1 VLPGRSAT
9 RLSPLYWIY
18 WVVSVALNRSA
29 RTSSFMFSGL
39 LIILLPLIVG
49 YLIPLHQSALR
60 LINRLLSWIVYV
72 ILFFM
77 GISLAFLDNLAS
89 NLLSILHYSA
99 VSVVVILLCNI
110 AALLWLERKIPWKNH
125 HHQEK
130 LPSRIAMALESLKLC
145 GVVVLGFLLGLTG
158 WSFLQH
164 ATEASEYTLIFL
176 LFLIGIQLRNN
187 GMTLK
192 QIVLNRRGMM
202 VAGGCRQFNGGGVIN
217 AFILDLPLKTGL
229 AMASGF
235 GWYSLSG
242 ILLTES
248 FGPVIGSAA
257 FFNDLARELLAIML
271 IPGLVRRSRSTALG
285 LCGATSMDFTLPVLQ
300 RSGGLEMVPAAIVH
314 GFILSLLV
322 PVLMAFFSA

>member
-1 VLPGRSAT
+1 
-9 RLSPLYWIY
+9 
-18 WVVSVALNRSA
+18 
-29 RTSSFMFSGL
+29 MFSGL
-39 LIILLPLIVG
+39 LIILLPLVIG
-49 YLIPLHQSALR
+49 YLIPLHRPSALK
-60 LINRLLSWIVYV
+60 LIARLLSWIVYV

-89 NLLSILHYSA
+89 NLLAILHYAA
-99 VSVVVILLCNI
+99 VSVVIILLCNI
-110 AALLWLERKIPWKNH
+110 AALMWLEQKMPWQNH
-125 HHQEK
+125 HRQEK
-130 LPSRIAMALESLKLC
+130 LPSRLAMALESLQLC
-145 GVVVLGFLLGLTG
+145 GVVFIGFMIGLSG
-158 WSFLQH
+158 ISFLQH

-187 GMTLK
+187 GMTLR
-192 QIVLNRRGMM
+192 QIVLNRRGMIVAVVVM
-202 VAGGCRQFNGGGVIN
+202 VSSLLGGIIN

-248 FGPVIGSAA
+248 YGPVIGSAA

-300 RSGGLEMVPAAIVH
+300 RSGGVEIVPAAIVH

-322 PVLMAFFSA
+322 PILMAFFSA

>member
-1 VLPGRSAT
+1 
-9 RLSPLYWIY
+9 
-18 WVVSVALNRSA
+18 
-29 RTSSFMFSGL
+29 MFSGL
-39 LIILLPLIVG
+39 LIILLPLVIG
-49 YLIPLHQSALR
+49 YLIPLHRPSALK
-60 LINRLLSWIVYV
+60 LITRFLSWIVYV

-89 NLLSILHYSA
+89 NLLAILHYAA
-99 VSVVVILLCNI
+99 VSVVIIMLCNI
-110 AALLWLERKIPWKNH
+110 AALMWLEQKMPWQNH
-125 HHQEK
+125 HRQEK
-130 LPSRIAMALESLKLC
+130 LPSRLAMALESLQLC
-145 GVVVLGFLLGLTG
+145 GVVLIGFLIGLSG
-158 WSFLQH
+158 LSFLQH

-187 GMTLK
+187 GMTLR
-192 QIVLNRRGMM
+192 QIVLNHRGMIVAVVVM
-202 VAGGCRQFNGGGVIN
+202 VSSLLGGVIN

-248 FGPVIGSAA
+248 YGPVIGSAA

-300 RSGGLEMVPAAIVH
+300 RSGGVEIVPAAIVH

-322 PVLMAFFSA
+322 PILMAFFSA

>member
-1 VLPGRSAT
+1 
-9 RLSPLYWIY
+9 
-18 WVVSVALNRSA
+18 
-29 RTSSFMFSGL
+29 MFSGL

-49 YLIPLHQSALR
+49 YLIPLRRESALR
-60 LINRLLSWIVYV
+60 LINRFLSWIVYV

-77 GISLAFLDNLAS
+77 GISLAFLDNLAT

-99 VSVVVILLCNI
+99 VTAVVILACNI
-110 AALLWLERKIPWKNH
+110 AALFWLERSIPWKNT

-192 QIVLNRRGMM
+192 QIVLNRRGMI
-202 VAGGCRQFNGGGVIN
+202 VAVIVVVSSLVAGVIN
-217 AFILDLPLKTGL
+217 AFILGLPLKTGL

-257 FFNDLARELLAIML
+257 FFNDLARELIAIML

>member
-1 VLPGRSAT
+1 
-9 RLSPLYWIY
+9 
-18 WVVSVALNRSA
+18 
-29 RTSSFMFSGL
+29 MFSGL
-39 LIILLPLIVG
+39 LIILLPLIAG
-49 YLIPLHQSALR
+49 YLIPLHRPSALK
-60 LINRLLSWIVYV
+60 LIARLLSWIVYV

-89 NLLSILHYSA
+89 NLLSILHYAA
-99 VSVVVILLCNI
+99 VSVVIILLCNI
-110 AALLWLERKIPWKNH
+110 AALMWLEQKMPWQNH
-125 HHQEK
+125 HRQEK
-130 LPSRIAMALESLKLC
+130 LPSRLAMALESLQLC
-145 GVVVLGFLLGLTG
+145 GLVLIGFLIGLSG
-158 WSFLQH
+158 LPFLQH

-187 GMTLK
+187 GMTLR

-202 VAGGCRQFNGGGVIN
+202 VAVVVMVSSLLGGIIN

-248 FGPVIGSAA
+248 YGPVIGSAA

-300 RSGGLEMVPAAIVH
+300 RSGGVEIVPAAIVH

-322 PVLMAFFSA
+322 PILMAFFSA

>member
-1 VLPGRSAT
+1 ML
-9 RLSPLYWIY
+9 
-18 WVVSVALNRSA
+18 
-29 RTSSFMFSGL
+29 SGL
-39 LIILLPLIVG
+39 LIILIPLIVG
-49 YLIPLHQSALR
+49 YLIPLHHTAALK

-89 NLLSILHYSA
+89 NLLAILHYSA
-99 VSVVVILLCNI
+99 VSIVVILLCNI
-110 AALLWLERKIPWKNH
+110 AALLWLERALPWRH
-125 HHQEK
+125 QHQQEK

-145 GVVVLGFLLGLTG
+145 GVVLIGFIIGLSG
-158 WSFLQH
+158 LAFLQH

-187 GMTLK
+187 SMTLK
-192 QIVLNRRGMM
+192 QIVLNRRGMI
-202 VAGGCRQFNGGGVIN
+202 VAVVVLFSSLAGGIIN
-217 AFILDLPLKTGL
+217 ALILGLPLKTGL

-257 FFNDLARELLAIML
+257 FFNDLGRELIAIML
-271 IPGLVRRSRSTALG
+271 IPALVRRSRSTALG

-314 GFILSLLV
+314 GFVLSLLV
-322 PVLMAFFSA
+322 PLLMAFFSA

>member
-1 VLPGRSAT
+1 
-9 RLSPLYWIY
+9 
-18 WVVSVALNRSA
+18 
-29 RTSSFMFSGL
+29 MFSGL
-39 LIILLPLIVG
+39 LIILLPLVVG
-49 YLIPLHQSALR
+49 YLIPLHHESALK
-60 LINRLLSWIVYV
+60 LINRFLSWIVYV

-77 GISLAFLDNLAS
+77 GISLAFLDNLAA
-89 NLLSILHYSA
+89 NLLSILHYS
-99 VSVVVILLCNI
+99 VVTIVVILLCNI
-110 AALLWLERKIPWKNH
+110 AALFWLERALPWKNH
-125 HHQEK
+125 HQQEK

-145 GVVVLGFLLGLTG
+145 GVVVLGFSLGLTG
-158 WSFLQH
+158 LAFLQH

-192 QIVLNRRGMM
+192 QIVLNRRGMIIA
-202 VAGGCRQFNGGGVIN
+202 VVVVGSSLIGGVIN

-242 ILLTES
+242 ILMTES
-248 FGPVIGSAA
+248 FGPVIGSAS
-257 FFNDLARELLAIML
+257 FFNDLGRELIAIML
-271 IPGLVRRSRSTALG
+271 IPGLVRKSRSTAVG

-300 RSGGLEMVPAAIVH
+300 RSGGLELVPAAIVH

-322 PVLMAFFSA
+322 PILMALFTA

>member
-1 VLPGRSAT
+1 
-9 RLSPLYWIY
+9 
-18 WVVSVALNRSA
+18 
-29 RTSSFMFSGL
+29 MFSGL
-39 LIILLPLIVG
+39 LIILLPLVIG
-49 YLIPLHQSALR
+49 YLIPLHRPSALK
-60 LINRLLSWIVYV
+60 LIARLLSWIVYV

-89 NLLSILHYSA
+89 NLLAILHYAA
-99 VSVVVILLCNI
+99 VSVVIILLCNI
-110 AALLWLERKIPWKNH
+110 AALMWLEQKMPWQNH
-125 HHQEK
+125 HRQEK
-130 LPSRIAMALESLKLC
+130 LPSRLAMALESLQLC
-145 GVVVLGFLLGLTG
+145 GVVFIGFLIGLSG
-158 WSFLQH
+158 ISFLQH

-192 QIVLNRRGMM
+192 QIVLNRRGMIVAIVVVASSM
-202 VAGGCRQFNGGGVIN
+202 VAGVIN
-217 AFILDLPLKTGL
+217 AVILDLPLKTGL

-257 FFNDLARELLAIML
+257 FFNDLARELIAIML

-300 RSGGLEMVPAAIVH
+300 RSGGLELVPAAIVH

>member
-1 VLPGRSAT
+1 
-9 RLSPLYWIY
+9 
-18 WVVSVALNRSA
+18 
-29 RTSSFMFSGL
+29 MFSGL
-39 LIILLPLIVG
+39 LIILLPLIAG
-49 YLIPLHQSALR
+49 YLIPLRHTAALK
-60 LINRLLSWIVYV
+60 LINRLLSWMVYL

-89 NLLSILHYSA
+89 NLLAIFHYSA
-99 VSVVVILLCNI
+99 VSITVILVCNI
-110 AALLWLERKIPWKNH
+110 AALLWLERALPWRH
-125 HHQEK
+125 HHQQEK

-145 GVVVLGFLLGLTG
+145 GVVVVGFLLGL
-158 WSFLQH
+158 SALPILQH
-164 ATEASEYTLIFL
+164 ATEASEYTLIL
-176 LFLIGIQLRNN
+176 LLLLVGIQLRNS

-192 QIVLNRRGMM
+192 QIVLNRRGMI
-202 VAGGCRQFNGGGVIN
+202 VAVVVVASSMIGGLIN
-217 AFILDLPLKTGL
+217 ALILGLPVKTAL

-248 FGPVIGSAA
+248 YGPVIGSAA

-300 RSGGLEMVPAAIVH
+300 RTGGLEMVPAAIVH
-314 GFILSLLV
+314 GFVLSLLV
-322 PVLMAFFSA
+322 PILMAFFSA

>member
-1 VLPGRSAT
+1 
-9 RLSPLYWIY
+9 
-18 WVVSVALNRSA
+18 
-29 RTSSFMFSGL
+29 MFSGL

-49 YLIPLHQSALR
+49 YLIPLHRPAILR
-60 LINRLLSWIVYV
+60 TINRLLSGIVYV

-77 GISLAFLDNLAS
+77 GISLAFLENLS
-89 NLLSILHYSA
+89 RNLLAIFHYSA
-99 VSVVVILLCNI
+99 VSITVILLCNI
-110 AALLWLERKIPWKNH
+110 AALLWLERVVPWRH
-125 HHQEK
+125 THQQEK

-145 GVVVLGFLLGLTG
+145 GVVVLGFALGLSGLT
-158 WSFLQH
+158 FLQH

-176 LFLIGIQLRNN
+176 LFLVGIQLRNS
-187 GMTLK
+187 GMTLR

-202 VAGGCRQFNGGGVIN
+202 VGVVVVVSSLLGGAIN
-217 AFILDLPLKTGL
+217 AFILGLPLKTAL

-257 FFNDLARELLAIML
+257 FFNDLARELIAIML

-300 RSGGLEMVPAAIVH
+300 RSGGLEIVPAAIVH
-314 GFILSLLV
+314 GFLLSLLV
-322 PVLMAFFSA
+322 PLLMALFSA

>member
-1 VLPGRSAT
+1 
-9 RLSPLYWIY
+9 
-18 WVVSVALNRSA
+18 
-29 RTSSFMFSGL
+29 MFSGL

-49 YLIPLHQSALR
+49 YLIPLRRETALR
-60 LINRLLSWIVYV
+60 LINRFLSWIVYV

-77 GISLAFLDNLAS
+77 GISLAFLDNLSA
-89 NLLSILHYSA
+89 NLLSILHYS
-99 VSVVVILLCNI
+99 VVTVVVILLCNI
-110 AALLWLERKIPWKNH
+110 AALFWLERTIPWKNNH
-125 HHQEK
+125 QQEK

-192 QIVLNRRGMM
+192 QIVLNRRGMIVAIVVVASSM
-202 VAGGCRQFNGGGVIN
+202 VAGVIN
-217 AFILDLPLKTGL
+217 AVILDLPLKTGL

-257 FFNDLARELLAIML
+257 FFNDLARELIAIML

-300 RSGGLEMVPAAIVH
+300 RSGGLELVPAAIVH

>member
-1 VLPGRSAT
+1 
-9 RLSPLYWIY
+9 
-18 WVVSVALNRSA
+18 
-29 RTSSFMFSGL
+29 MFSGL

-49 YLIPLHQSALR
+49 YLIPLHQESALR
-60 LINRLLSWIVYV
+60 LINRFLSWIVYV

-77 GISLAFLDNLAS
+77 GISLAFLDNLAT

-99 VSVVVILLCNI
+99 VTVVVILLCNI
-110 AALLWLERKIPWKNH
+110 AALLWLERTIPWKNN

-158 WSFLQH
+158 WTFLQH
-164 ATEASEYTLIFL
+164 ATDASEYTLIFL

-192 QIVLNRRGMM
+192 QIVLNRRGMIVAVMVVVSSM
-202 VAGGCRQFNGGGVIN
+202 VAGVIN
-217 AFILDLPLKTGL
+217 AVILDLPLKTGL

-257 FFNDLARELLAIML
+257 FFNDLARELIAIML

>member
-1 VLPGRSAT
+1 
-9 RLSPLYWIY
+9 
-18 WVVSVALNRSA
+18 
-29 RTSSFMFSGL
+29 MFSGL
-39 LIILLPLIVG
+39 LIILIPLVVG
-49 YLIPLHQSALR
+49 YLIPLRQVSALK
-60 LINRLLSWIVYV
+60 LINRFLSWIVYI

-77 GISLAFLDNLAS
+77 GISLAFLDNLAA
-89 NLLSILHYSA
+89 NLLSILHYSIITI
-99 VSVVVILLCNI
+99 VVILLCNI
-110 AALLWLERKIPWKNH
+110 AALFWLERTIPWRNYH
-125 HHQEK
+125 QQEK

-145 GVVVLGFLLGLTG
+145 GVVVIGFLLGLSG
-158 WSFLQH
+158 LDFLQH

-202 VAGGCRQFNGGGVIN
+202 VAVVVVGSSMVGGVIN
-217 AFILDLPLKTGL
+217 AFILDLPLNTAL

-257 FFNDLARELLAIML
+257 FFNDLGRELIAIML

-322 PVLMAFFSA
+322 PVMMAFFSA

>member
-1 VLPGRSAT
+1 
-9 RLSPLYWIY
+9 
-18 WVVSVALNRSA
+18 
-29 RTSSFMFSGL
+29 MFSGL

-49 YLIPLHQSALR
+49 YIIPLHRESALR
-60 LINRLLSWIVYV
+60 LINRFLSWIVYV

-77 GISLAFLDNLAS
+77 GISLAFLDNLAA

-99 VSVVVILLCNI
+99 VTVAVILLCNI
-110 AALLWLERKIPWKNH
+110 AALFWLERTIPWKNT

-158 WSFLQH
+158 WAFLQH

-202 VAGGCRQFNGGGVIN
+202 VAVVVIASSMVAGIIN

-257 FFNDLARELLAIML
+257 FFNDLARELIAIML

>member
-1 VLPGRSAT
+1 
-9 RLSPLYWIY
+9 
-18 WVVSVALNRSA
+18 
-29 RTSSFMFSGL
+29 MFSGL
-39 LIILLPLIVG
+39 LIILLPLIAG
-49 YLIPLHQSALR
+49 YLIPLHRESALR
-60 LINRLLSWIVYV
+60 LINRFLSWIVYV

-77 GISLAFLDNLAS
+77 GISLAFLDNLAT
-89 NLLSILHYSA
+89 NLLSILHYS
-99 VSVVVILLCNI
+99 VVTVVVILLCNI
-110 AALLWLERKIPWKNH
+110 AALFWLERTVPWKNH

-158 WSFLQH
+158 WAFLQH
-164 ATEASEYTLIFL
+164 ATEA
-176 LFLIGIQLRNN
+176 NN

-202 VAGGCRQFNGGGVIN
+202 VAVIVVASSMVAGVIN

-322 PVLMAFFSA
+322 PVLMAVFSA